1 MYPGHWST
9 IKPESPALI
18 FATTGETLSWE
29 ALDRR
34 SIKAAHL
41 MRERGLEPGDHIS
54 LLMENDLKYFEIAWA
69 AYRSGLYITCI
80 NRYLTA
86 EEAAYIVN
94 DSGSKALF
102 TSSEL
107 EVSTSI
113 LKHLED
119 CPLRFIKGQILGD
132 YESYE
137 DCLNSSSDSALEEE
151 PMGDSMLYSSGTT
164 GNPKG
169 IKRPLTGLHVR
180 EGIPGVEPNNRFG
193 INDQTIY
200 LSPAP
205 LYHAAPFGYCMRTL
219 ALGGTVVVMD
229 RFDAELSLEYID
241 KFKVTHSQWV
251 PTMFIRMLKLEATAK
266 SKYDLSSHECAI
278 HAAAPCPKEIKHQM
292 MDWWGP
298 ILWEYYAGTERNG
311 STIISPQEWLENP
324 GSVGKAHL
332 GVLHICDE
340 NGTELAAGEEGM
352 VYFEQ
357 ATRSFEYHNAPEKT
371 SSATHPTNK
380 NWTTLGDVGYL
391 NQNGYLFLTDRKAY
405 MIISGG
411 VNIYPQ
417 EIEDAMIL
425 HPAVQDVAV
434 FGVPNSDFGE
444 EVKAVIQLTQE
455 FKDEEQL
462 TDDLMEFAREKLA
475 AYKVPRT
482 IDYVDEL
489 PRLPTGKLYKRIL
502 KEKYWP

>member
-1 MYPGHWST
+1 
-9 IKPESPALI
+9 
-18 FATTGETLSWE
+18 
-29 ALDRR
+29 
-34 SIKAAHL
+34 
-41 MRERGLEPGDHIS
+41 
-54 LLMENDLKYFEIAWA
+54 
-69 AYRSGLYITCI
+69 
-80 NRYLTA
+80 
-86 EEAAYIVN
+86 
-94 DSGSKALF
+94 
-102 TSSEL
+102 
-107 EVSTSI
+107 
-113 LKHLED
+113 
-119 CPLRFIKGQILGD
+119 
-132 YESYE
+132 
-137 DCLNSSSDSALEEE
+137 
-151 PMGDSMLYSSGTT
+151 
-164 GNPKG
+164 
-169 IKRPLTGLHVR
+169 
-180 EGIPGVEPNNRFG
+180 
-193 INDQTIY
+193 
-200 LSPAP
+200 
-205 LYHAAPFGYCMRTL
+205 
-219 ALGGTVVVMD
+219 MD

-455 FKDEEQL
+455 FTDEEQL

-482 IDYVDEL
+482 IDYLDEL